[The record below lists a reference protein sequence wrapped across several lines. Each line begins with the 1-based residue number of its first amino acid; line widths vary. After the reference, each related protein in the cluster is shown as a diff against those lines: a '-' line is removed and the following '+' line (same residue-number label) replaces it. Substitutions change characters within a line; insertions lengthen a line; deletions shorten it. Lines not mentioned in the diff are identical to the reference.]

1 MKIVQTRTK
10 DHNDDDILIHALSD
24 EIEDN
29 ANKQDQGSN
38 VSGARDHD
46 PLSSYSSKIKSD
58 DVEYSSDDDERS
70 KGRCQDLL
78 DSEQEEMRVCGG
90 LWKDMAKGKI
100 KRSLIHRV

>member
-46 PLSSYSSKIKSD
+46 LLNSYSSKVKSD
-58 DVEYSSDDDERS
+58 DVEYSSDDDERG
-70 KGRCQDLL
+70 KGRYQDLL
-78 DSEQEEMRVCGG
+78 DSEQEEMRPPIESEFVEVCG
-90 LWKDMAKGKI
+90 KI
-100 KRSLIHRV
+100 W

>member
-46 PLSSYSSKIKSD
+46 PLNSYSSKIKSD
-58 DVEYSSDDDERS
+58 DVEYSSDDDERD
-70 KGRCQDLL
+70 KGRYQDLL
-78 DSEQEEMRVCGG
+78 DSEQEEMRPPIESEFVEVCG
-90 LWKDMAKGKI
+90 KI
-100 KRSLIHRV
+100 W